1 MLHGGAEAEDV
12 VQEAFGRLARVDVDE
27 IDDLRGWLM
36 VVVRRICLDHLSS
49 AHARRESAPGWLADG
64 DVPLL
69 GQEPGD
75 PADRVTLDD
84 EVQLALALV
93 LDRLTPAERT
103 AFVLHDVFGFPFDAV
118 GEIVGRT
125 PTACRQLASRARRS
139 IRTGDR
145 RGQTDDEITRHQIL
159 TERFIAACAGGDIT
173 ELMAVLDPDVVGEAT
188 LEGVGPFVRLEGRP
202 AVAKRIFELFGPGTS
217 RQLLPFPSRA
227 RPASSP
233 STMGGSSRCSGW
245 TKKAASSTTCEVSYD
260 YRLLEVLAQSALE
273 LEDVEQ
279 HAAHAELA
287 RRRQRDVEQLAR
299 AFDVTFGAAVEQH
312 AREFDARPSCVR
324 R

>member
-1 MLHGGAEAEDV
+1 MDRDRATSSSSDSPSDRRVDDVWRNERAYLLGCASRMLHGGAEAEDV
-12 VQEAFGRLARVDVDE
+12 VQEAFGRLPRVDVDE

-139 IRTGDR
+139 IRTGER

-173 ELMAVLDPDVVGEAT
+173 ELIAVLDPDVVGEAT

-217 RQLLPFPSRA
+217 RQLLPVPVENTPGIVAFDHGRVIAVFRLDEKGGVVHHLRGFVRRPPA
-227 RPASSP
+227 R
-233 STMGGSSRCSGW
+233 GSSSERS
-245 TKKAASSTTCEVSYD
+245 
-260 YRLLEVLAQSALE
+260 
-273 LEDVEQ
+273 
-279 HAAHAELA
+279 
-287 RRRQRDVEQLAR
+287 
-299 AFDVTFGAAVEQH
+299 
-312 AREFDARPSCVR
+312 
-324 R
+324 